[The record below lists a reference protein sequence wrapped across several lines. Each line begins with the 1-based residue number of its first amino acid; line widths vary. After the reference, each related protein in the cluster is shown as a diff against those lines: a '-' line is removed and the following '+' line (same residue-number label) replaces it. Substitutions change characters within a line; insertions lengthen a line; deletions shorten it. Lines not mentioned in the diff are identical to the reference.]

1 MPRGV
6 YQRKPKNS
14 GEPAESRP
22 KTTPKKNQPK
32 TFLRNMH
39 AAPPKPL
46 VTVEDIQKKLEIL
59 QSQFHVLVTARSAL
73 PGGSP
78 LMTNLDASLQTLL
91 DCMDALVDKL
101 VPPRLPEG
109 SYKLVKDETVP
120 TNGGEPTKMAIPVM
134 PNMPVPP
141 APSVIPEVPR

>member
-39 AAPPKPL
+39 VAPPKPL
-46 VTVEDIQKKLEIL
+46 VTVEDIQKKLAVLQGQFQIL
-59 QSQFHVLVTARSAL
+59 VSSRSGL
-73 PGGSP
+73 ITTSP
-78 LMTNLDASLQTLL
+78 LAVRVEQSINILLDA
-91 DCMDALVDKL
+91 MDELIDKL